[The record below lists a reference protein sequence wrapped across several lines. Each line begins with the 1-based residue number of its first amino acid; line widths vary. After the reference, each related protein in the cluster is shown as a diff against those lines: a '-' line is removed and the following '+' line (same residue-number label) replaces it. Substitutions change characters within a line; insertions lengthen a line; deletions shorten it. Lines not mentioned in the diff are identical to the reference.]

1 MSKYIHLSNEYLK
14 LVFCIISETEI
25 PSLHMVSV
33 NIPVFDNLNSENKT
47 LDSYVCIT
55 ERSSPPKQG
64 SFTSRCHIVK
74 VLLIQLTL
82 GKKIPIPKNMCMK
95 RVLTAQD
102 MISI

>member
-1 MSKYIHLSNEYLK
+1 
-14 LVFCIISETEI
+14 
-25 PSLHMVSV
+25 MVSV

-47 LDSYVCIT
+47 LESYVCIT

-74 VLLIQLTL
+74 VLLIQLTI
-82 GKKIPIPKNMCMK
+82 GKKIPIPKNMYMK

-102 MISI
+102 MISICTDYLRRAKPILCEECLPQTFLPV